1 MPNIVSKPVQV
12 GMGAMPHEFG
22 VAFRVW
28 APHADSVAVTGSFNE
43 WSPDEHPM
51 SAESEGYW
59 YADLSEASIGDE
71 YRYRILNGDK
81 ELLRI
86 DPYARQVTNS
96 VGNSVVHQ
104 PNFDWAGDD
113 FHLPPVNELVIYE
126 MHVGTFPDKEYGESD
141 KFSQAIQK
149 LDHLQ
154 RLGVNVIE
162 IMPLAEFAG
171 YSSWGYNPA
180 CVFAVENSYGGPAG
194 FKRFVKAAHQA
205 GIGVVL
211 DVVYNHFGPS
221 DLDLWQFDGWS
232 ENDQGGI
239 YFYNDWHAETPWGAT
254 RPDYGRK
261 EVRQFIRDNAMMW
274 LEDYHVDGL
283 RFDMT
288 VYMRSVR
295 GDGDPGGD
303 LPDGWSLA
311 QWINREVKQRYPGRI
326 TIAEDMHNDD
336 RLTKPVDQDGAGF
349 TAQWGARFVHPIR
362 AAVITPDDEHRSLDS
377 VRGALSAF
385 YNGDPFQRVIYS
397 ESHDEIANGK
407 SRVAS
412 EIDPKN
418 PESWAAQKRTTLA
431 AALVL
436 TAPGIPMLFQGQEF
450 LEDGWFQ
457 DSVPLDWDKSETFS
471 GLVRMYRDF
480 VHLRLNRSNVTRG
493 LTGSGLNTF
502 HQNQADN
509 VIAFHRWHQGGP
521 GDDVVVVVNLS
532 HLAHENYELGFP
544 SPGTWR
550 LRLNSD
556 WNGYSSAFAN
566 QACSDVVAGTEQG
579 DKPDDANDIER
590 DGFPAAGTISIGS
603 YSVLVFSQD
612 SPAER
617 EQAHEGVANQDAP
630 RKSK

>member
-1 MPNIVSKPVQV
+1 MPTTTTAKIHV
-12 GMGAMPHEFG
+12 GMGAMPHESG

-28 APHADSVAVTGSFNE
+28 APHAESVSVTGSFND
-43 WSPDEHPM
+43 WSPAAHLMACEG
-51 SAESEGYW
+51 EGYW
-59 YADLSEASIGDE
+59 YADLSSAAIGDE
-71 YRYRILNGDK
+71 YRYRIVNGDQQ
-81 ELLRI
+81 LLRI

-96 VGNSVVHQ
+96 IGNSVVHE
-104 PNFDWAGDD
+104 PHFDWDGDD
-113 FHLPPVNELVIYE
+113 FHLPPINELVIYE
-126 MHVGTFPDKEYGESD
+126 LHLGTFHDKEDGKSD
-141 KFSQAIQK
+141 KFAEAVQK

-162 IMPLAEFAG
+162 VMPLAEFAG
-171 YSSWGYNPA
+171 DLSWGYNPA

-194 FKRFVKAAHQA
+194 FKRFVQAAHRA
-205 GIGVVL
+205 GMGVIL

-232 ENDQGGI
+232 ENGNGGI
-239 YFYNDWHAETPWGAT
+239 YFYGDWRAETPWGAT

-261 EVRQFIRDNAMMW
+261 EVRQFIRDNALMW
-274 LEDYHVDGL
+274 LEEYHVDGL
-283 RFDMT
+283 RLDMT

-303 LPDGWSLA
+303 LPDAWSLA
-311 QWINREVKQRYPGRI
+311 QWINREVRQRFPGRI
-326 TIAEDMHNDD
+326 TIAEDLHNEA
-336 RLTKPVDQDGAGF
+336 RMTKPEDQGGAGF
-349 TAQWGARFVHPIR
+349 SAQWDAQFVHPIR
-362 AAVITPDDEHRSLDS
+362 AAVITPNDEYRSLDS
-377 VRGALSAF
+377 VRGAIGAN

-397 ESHDEIANGK
+397 ESHDEVANGK

-412 EIDPKN
+412 EIDPQH
-418 PESWAAQKRTTLA
+418 PDSWFAQKRSTVA

-457 DSVPLDWDKSETFS
+457 DSVPLDWHKSEEFI
-471 GLVRMYRDF
+471 GLLRMYRDL
-480 VHLRLNRSNVTRG
+480 VHLRLNRTGCTRG
-493 LTGSGLNTF
+493 LSGSGLNVF

-509 VIAFHRWHQGGP
+509 VLAFHRWHQGGP

-532 HLAHENYELGFP
+532 HEAHANYTLGFP
-544 SPGTWR
+544 SHGTWR

-556 WNGYSSAFAN
+556 WNGYSRAFGN
-566 QACSDVVAGTEQG
+566 QACSDVVAGAEQG
-579 DKPDDANDIER
+579 GDPPDANGSER
-590 DGFPAAGTISIGS
+590 DGFPAVGTISIGS

-612 SPAER
+612 SPADR
-617 EQAHEGVANQDAP
+617 EQAHEGVANLEAP

>member
-28 APHADSVAVTGSFNE
+28 APHAESVAVTGSFNE
-43 WSPDEHPM
+43 WSSDAHPM
-51 SAESEGYW
+51 TQEGEGYW

-81 ELLRI
+81 QLLRI

-96 VGNSVVHQ
+96 VGNAVVHE
-104 PNFDWAGDD
+104 PHFDWDGDD

-126 MHVGTFPDKEYGESD
+126 LHLGTFHDKEDGKSD
-141 KFSQAIQK
+141 KFAEAIQK

-171 YSSWGYNPA
+171 DLSWGYNPA
-180 CVFAVENSYGGPAG
+180 CIFAVEESYGGPQS
-194 FKRFVKAAHQA
+194 FKRFVQAAHRA
-205 GIGVVL
+205 GMGVIL

-232 ENDQGGI
+232 ENGHGGI
-239 YFYNDWHAETPWGAT
+239 YFYGDWRAETPWGAT

-261 EVRQFIRDNAMMW
+261 EVRQFIRDNALMW
-274 LEDYHVDGL
+274 LEEYHVDGL
-283 RFDMT
+283 RLDMT

-303 LPDGWSLA
+303 LPDAWSLA
-311 QWINREVKQRYPGRI
+311 QWINREVKQRFPGRI
-326 TIAEDMHNDD
+326 TIAEDLHNED
-336 RLTKPVDQDGAGF
+336 RMTKPEDQGGAGF
-349 TAQWGARFVHPIR
+349 TAQWDGRFVHPIR
-362 AAVITPDDEHRSLDS
+362 AAVITPNDEHRSLDS
-377 VRGALSAF
+377 VHGALGAN

-397 ESHDEIANGK
+397 ESHDEVANGK
-407 SRVAS
+407 SRIPS
-412 EIDPKN
+412 EIDAQDSN
-418 PESWAAQKRTTLA
+418 NWFAQKRSTLA
-431 AALVL
+431 SALVL

-457 DSVPLDWDKSETFS
+457 DSVPLDWHKSEEFI
-471 GLVRMYRDF
+471 GLLRMYRDL
-480 VHLRLNRSNVTRG
+480 VHLRLNRTGCTRG
-493 LTGSGLNTF
+493 LSGSGLNVF

-532 HLAHENYELGFP
+532 HEAHANYTLGFP

-579 DKPDDANDIER
+579 DESDDANAIEH

-612 SPAER
+612 RQS
-617 EQAHEGVANQDAP
+617 
-630 RKSK
+630 